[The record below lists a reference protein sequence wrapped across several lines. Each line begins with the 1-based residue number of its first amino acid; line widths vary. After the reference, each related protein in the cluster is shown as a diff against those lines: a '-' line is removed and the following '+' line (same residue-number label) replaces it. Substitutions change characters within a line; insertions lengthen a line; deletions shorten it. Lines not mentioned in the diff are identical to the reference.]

1 MTPTEALARL
11 REYPYDITP
20 AITAL
25 SLTTDLDDPA
35 LPELCA
41 RIAVAMPS
49 HRSYEDLLGDRAYI
63 MSNFYPVPEEV
74 TPSTDDTIS
83 TFLSTFGAG
92 DPAETDAL
100 TRLIF
105 NPTPDYAATLAA
117 EERATPITPPAAG
130 ASEQDRLI
138 HNFLAAATPSE
149 NSEISENS
157 ERSDNSETQP
167 APETIPEAAEKPS
180 LTESF
185 VRILIKNRN
194 YTKALEIISEINLKN
209 PEKSIYFADQI
220 RFLKKLII
228 NENKK

>member
-117 EERATPITPPAAG
+117 EERATPITAPAAD

-138 HNFLAAATPSE
+138 HNFLAAAKPAVASEPSEPSE
-149 NSEISENS
+149 NSGHHP
-157 ERSDNSETQP
+157 P
-167 APETIPEAAEKPS
+167 AAPS
-180 LTESF
+180 TPPPP
-185 VRILIKNRN
+185 
-194 YTKALEIISEINLKN
+194 N
-209 PEKSIYFADQI
+209 PPPPPTPAT
-220 RFLKKLII
+220 
-228 NENKK
+228 

>member
-1 MTPTEALARL
+1 MTPSEALSRL
-11 REYPYDITP
+11 RANPFDITP

-25 SLTTDLDDPA
+25 SLATDLDDPA

-41 RIAVAMPS
+41 RISVALPS
-49 HRSYEDLLGDRAYI
+49 RQSYEDLLGDRAYI
-63 MSNFYPVPEEV
+63 MANFYPVPEEA
-74 TPSTDDTIS
+74 TPSTDDTIT

-92 DPAETDAL
+92 DRAETDAL

-105 NPTPDYAATLAA
+105 NPAPDYAATLAA
-117 EERATPITPPAAG
+117 EERATPIAPLAPDAP
-130 ASEQDRLI
+130 EQDRLI
-138 HNFLAAATPSE
+138 HSFLAGSGSPEKSESSATP
-149 NSEISENS
+149 
-157 ERSDNSETQP
+157 
-167 APETIPEAAEKPS
+167 EKPT